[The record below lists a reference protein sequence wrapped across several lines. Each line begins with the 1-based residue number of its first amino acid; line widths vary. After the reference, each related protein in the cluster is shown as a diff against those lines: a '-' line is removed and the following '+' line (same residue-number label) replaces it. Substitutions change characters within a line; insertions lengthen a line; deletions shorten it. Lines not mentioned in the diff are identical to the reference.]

1 MFTLK
6 QRFMLMALLFITAL
20 TNAQNINVTGR
31 ILDSEQ
37 NPLPGAGVVVSGTNS
52 GTTADIDGKFS
63 VNVPADATLEVSYL
77 GYETQMVKV
86 NSRAVIDVVLE
97 EESNFLNETVVVGY
111 GTQKK
116 VNLTGSVSTTDYA
129 EIAKSRPITSTA
141 AALSGMSA
149 GVMVRQT
156 SSNPGSEGIDIRIRG
171 VGTLNSSAPL
181 VIEDGYCFDVI
192 GVYIA
197 D

>member
-20 TNAQNINVTGR
+20 TNAQNIKVTGR

-97 EESNFLNETVVVGY
+97 EESNERRMTANNKIFVTKPLDMDDGLFE
-111 GTQKK
+111 QK
-116 VNLTGSVSTTDYA
+116 LEQLRMA
-129 EIAKSRPITSTA
+129 
-141 AALSGMSA
+141 
-149 GVMVRQT
+149 Q
-156 SSNPGSEGIDIRIRG
+156 EGEIRG
-171 VGTLNSSAPL
+171 LLKEIVPNY
-181 VIEDGYCFDVI
+181 VEQNGYAHI
-192 GVYIA
+192 H
-197 D
+197 